1 MNTKIKQT
9 TKKNQ
14 THTTRQDRTP
24 KARTQ
29 GKQGPTPAAFHEHEC
44 IATRMFR

>member
-1 MNTKIKQT
+1 MNTKTKET
-9 TKKNQ
+9 KKKNQ

-29 GKQGPTPAAFHEHEC
+29 GKQGPTPPAFHEQES

>member
-1 MNTKIKQT
+1 MNTKTKQT

-24 KARTQ
+24 KARTH
-29 GKQGPTPAAFHEHEC
+29 GKQSPAPPAFHEQEC